1 MQKIKKI
8 LRAISEETA
17 LPTNQLIITNNT
29 DLIGPRWRRSKK
41 GPKLA
46 NEWNRANNLTINVC
60 KTEIFIFKPK
70 KISLNA

>member
-46 NEWNRANNLTINVC
+46 NEWIVQITS
-60 KTEIFIFKPK
+60 P
-70 KISLNA
+70 